1 MLADAGSEKVAVK
14 ALQAGICNY
23 IIKDP
28 RRAYLDLLPYVLTA
42 AVQRFVD
49 GQLRQNTETALI
61 EGENE
66 LGQVVQARTA
76 APTGTNQAL
85 ENEISEHRQT
95 ATALR
100 KSEVQLRKLSRQ
112 ILEAQENER
121 RMIARE
127 IHDSIGGS
135 LAAIKFALEEK
146 LESMDKN
153 PQPKVISLEKIISY
167 VDTTIKETRRI
178 SAQLRPSLLD
188 DIGLLATI
196 SWFCRDFEKL
206 YPEIRIHQQ
215 LNVSEDE
222 VPEILKVVVYRIMQE
237 ALNNVGKH
245 SEATE
250 VRLQVDKRD
259 NHLQLRITD
268 NGRGFDPAEKFSDS
282 TVAGGFGLS
291 GMRDRALLCDGKFEI
306 SSEIRK
312 GTKMRVSLPC

>member
-1 MLADAGSEKVAVK
+1 MMQGNATPLRILLVEGDDHNRRAIEYALEKANINTELTVCDQAEEAEGRLINDNERFDLVVINFDLPGMNGLEFFRKVHRRQNLPPFVMLADAGSEKIAVE
-14 ALQAGICNY
+14 ALQAGIYDY

-28 RRAYLDLLPYVLTA
+28 RRAYLDLLPFVLTA

-49 GQLRQNTETALI
+49 EQVRQNTETALI

-153 PQPKVISLEKIISY
+153 PQPKVISLEKI
-167 VDTTIKETRRI
+167 
-178 SAQLRPSLLD
+178 
-188 DIGLLATI
+188 
-196 SWFCRDFEKL
+196 
-206 YPEIRIHQQ
+206 
-215 LNVSEDE
+215 
-222 VPEILKVVVYRIMQE
+222 M
-237 ALNNVGKH
+237 
-245 SEATE
+245 
-250 VRLQVDKRD
+250 
-259 NHLQLRITD
+259 
-268 NGRGFDPAEKFSDS
+268 
-282 TVAGGFGLS
+282 
-291 GMRDRALLCDGKFEI
+291 
-306 SSEIRK
+306 
-312 GTKMRVSLPC
+312 